1 MFFPGYGGRPPV
13 EALDLVRTPL
23 YSIGAWTCWYGD
35 KYGWSAVLHYVKVC
49 LHALP
54 GAGSAET

>member
-1 MFFPGYGGRPPV
+1 V